1 MMLSGLFIGRFQP
14 FHLGHMAAIRFALN
28 YVEELVVVIGSAQ
41 KSHETRHPF
50 TAGERIQMI
59 YRSLNADNRAD
70 TERIL
75 LIPVP
80 DVDIHSLWTHQ
91 IDLLVPTYSVVFTN
105 DPFTTLLFK
114 ERSIKVIQ
122 PELYRREELSAT
134 EVRHRIANNGDWRKL
149 VTPQTTKVI
158 ESIDGVERIKTLL
171 TNHTYENT
179 NHKEEQHI

>member
-14 FHLGHMAAIRFALN
+14 FHLGHMEAIRFALN

-41 KSHETRHPF
+41 RSHEIRHPF

-59 YRSLNADNRAD
+59 YRSLNADNQAD
-70 TERIL
+70 TQRIL

-91 IDLLVPTYSVVFTN
+91 IDLLIPTYDVVFTN

-149 VTPQTTKVI
+149 VTTHTAKII
-158 ESIDGVERIKTLL
+158 ESISGVERIKTIFA
-171 TNHTYENT
+171 NYNY
-179 NHKEEQHI
+179 NNIKHKE